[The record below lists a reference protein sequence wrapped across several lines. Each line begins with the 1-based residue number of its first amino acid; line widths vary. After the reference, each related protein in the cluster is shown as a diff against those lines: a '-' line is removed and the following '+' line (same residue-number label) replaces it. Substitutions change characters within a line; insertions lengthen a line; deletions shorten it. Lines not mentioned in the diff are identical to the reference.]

1 MLMIHHLA
9 SQRQTAE
16 LRSISYLWEVM
27 YSIQLQCAL
36 KFKKNS
42 NEWKVQSCWQKGS
55 CPKWQFEF
63 NYK

>member
-1 MLMIHHLA
+1 MLMIHHWA

-36 KFKKNS
+36 KFKKI
-42 NEWKVQSCWQKGS
+42 QKMESTKLLAEGLL
-55 CPKWQFEF
+55 P
-63 NYK
+63 